1 MWVVIQLTHV
11 SIHMSAKISKFKGNF
26 VDALIGNFVNSAN
39 YLHDFVRS
47 TRFMLTM
54 WYNVAALPS

>member
-26 VDALIGNFVNSAN
+26 VNSAN
-39 YLHDFVRS
+39 YLHDFVKS

-54 WYNVAALPS
+54 WYNVAALPR